1 MHLYMSVLDDGFLER
16 RQLREAHGGKVLE
29 LIAAQPKSAAWT
41 KQMHTHTTHMTH
53 VSNHGSLLVILQ
65 NVAGLWFFFFND
77 KYCLSLTT
85 TPNPQQ
91 ARGLAHLPNEQPAH
105 H

>member
-41 KQMHTHTTHMTH
+41 KQMHTHTTHMTR

-65 NVAGLWFFFFND
+65 NVAGLCFFF
-77 KYCLSLTT
+77 
-85 TPNPQQ
+85 
-91 ARGLAHLPNEQPAH
+91 
-105 H
+105 